1 MTAKPTKGALL
12 DIKEGAELLLD
23 LIKANA
29 AAHAAKGTLV
39 DIPGWGVKIEVRSMS
54 IAEKGA
60 LDSVSADM
68 AAFAPAVL
76 IPTCYDPETGQRLWG
91 KDDAAWL
98 AEQPASVIEPLMLAG
113 LKASGVSAAA
123 LAGAIDEGKGD

>member
-1 MTAKPTKGALL
+1 MSTPK
-12 DIKEGAELLLD
+12 D
-23 LIKANA
+23 KATLHERIRA
-29 AAHAAKGTLV
+29 ASVTGEAFDV
-39 DIPGWGVKIEVRSMS
+39 PGWGVKVEVRSMS

-98 AEQPASVIEPLMLAG
+98 SEQPASVIEPLMLAG
-113 LKASGVSAAA
+113 LKASGLSAEA